1 MKRIER
7 EIYNALLKHMG
18 NLINKKDIIPSLKMA
33 LEKGCLSEENYK
45 RLERIAN
52 DESPNNIR

>member
-7 EIYNALLKHMG
+7 EIYNALLKHME
-18 NLINKKDIIPSLKMA
+18 NLENKKDIIPSLKIA
-33 LEKGCLSEENYK
+33 LEKECLSEENYK